1 MVRTPPRERASPS
14 VDEVLDA
21 LADDPSR
28 RIVTALSEPK
38 TASEL
43 SEECDIPLSTTYRKL
58 ERLTEA
64 SLLEE
69 STDIR
74 RDGQHTTRYSVAFE
88 SVTVSVSDA
97 GEDSDAETDTGDGE
111 REFDVSFTRPERT
124 RDERLADLWSELREE
139 T

>member
-1 MVRTPPRERASPS
+1 MVRDPSRESEPPS

-21 LADDPSR
+21 LADDAAR
-28 RIVTALSEPK
+28 RIVAALTEPK

-58 ERLTEA
+58 EKLTDA
-64 SLLEE
+64 SLLAE

-74 RDGQHTTRYSVAFE
+74 RDGQHTTRYSVSFDA
-88 SVTVSVSDA
+88 VTVSVDDGDEGDA
-97 GEDSDAETDTGDGE
+97 DR
-111 REFDVSFTRPERT
+111 REFDVEFSRPERT

>member
-1 MVRTPPRERASPS
+1 MVRDPSRDSEPPS

-21 LADDPSR
+21 LADDAAR
-28 RIVTALSEPK
+28 RIVAALTEPM

-58 ERLTEA
+58 EKLTDA
-64 SLLEE
+64 SLLSE

-74 RDGQHTTRYSVAFE
+74 RDGQHTTRYSVSFDA
-88 SVTVSVSDA
+88 VTVSV
-97 GEDSDAETDTGDGE
+97 DGE
-111 REFDVSFTRPERT
+111 SEGDEGRREFDVEFSRPERT

>member
-1 MVRTPPRERASPS
+1 MVRDPSREPDPPS
-14 VDEVLDA
+14 VDDVLDA
-21 LADDPSR
+21 LADDDAR
-28 RIVTALSEPK
+28 RIVSALSEPK

-58 ERLTEA
+58 ERLTDA
-64 SLLEE
+64 SLLSE

-74 RDGQHTTRYSVAFE
+74 RDGQHTTRYAVSFE
-88 SVTVSVSDA
+88 TVTVSVEETSD
-97 GEDSDAETDTGDGE
+97 
-111 REFDVSFTRPERT
+111 REFAVELTRPERS

>member
-1 MVRTPPRERASPS
+1 MVRDPSRDPEPPS

-21 LADDPSR
+21 LADDAAR
-28 RIVTALSEPK
+28 RIVAALTEPK

-58 ERLTEA
+58 ETLTDA
-64 SLLEE
+64 SLLSE

-74 RDGQHTTRYSVAFE
+74 RDGQHTTRYSVSFDA
-88 SVTVSVSDA
+88 VTVSVDEG
-97 GEDSDAETDTGDGE
+97 GEGPDDP
-111 REFDVSFTRPERT
+111 REFDVEFSRPERT

>member
-1 MVRTPPRERASPS
+1 MVRDPSREPDPPP
-14 VDEVLDA
+14 VGDVLDA
-21 LADDPSR
+21 LADDDAR
-28 RIVTALSEPK
+28 RIVSALSEPK

-58 ERLTEA
+58 ERLTDA
-64 SLLEE
+64 SLLSE

-74 RDGQHTTRYSVAFE
+74 RDGQHTTRYAVSFE
-88 SVTVSVSDA
+88 TVTVSVEEAD
-97 GEDSDAETDTGDGE
+97 D
-111 REFDVSFTRPERT
+111 REFDIEFTRPERS

>member
-1 MVRTPPRERASPS
+1 MVRDPSRDSEPPS

-21 LADDPSR
+21 LADDAAR
-28 RIVTALSEPK
+28 RIVAALTEPK

-58 ERLTEA
+58 EKLTDA
-64 SLLEE
+64 SLLSE

-74 RDGQHTTRYSVAFE
+74 RDGQHTTRYSVSFDA
-88 SVTVSVSDA
+88 VTVSVDDG
-97 GEDSDAETDTGDGE
+97 GEDGADR
-111 REFDVSFTRPERT
+111 REFGVEFSRPERT

>member
-1 MVRTPPRERASPS
+1 MVRDPSRDPEPPS

-21 LADDPSR
+21 LADDAAR
-28 RIVTALSEPK
+28 RIVAALTEPK

-58 ERLTEA
+58 EKLTDA
-64 SLLEE
+64 SLLSE

-74 RDGQHTTRYSVAFE
+74 RDGQHTTRYSVSFDA
-88 SVTVSVSDA
+88 VTVSVDGGS
-97 GEDSDAETDTGDGE
+97 EDDEDR
-111 REFDVSFTRPERT
+111 REFDVEFSRPERT

>member
-1 MVRTPPRERASPS
+1 MVRDPSRDEGPPDAA
-14 VDEVLDA
+14 EVLDA
-21 LADDPSR
+21 LADEAAR
-28 RIVTALSEPK
+28 RIVAALSEPK

-43 SEECDIPLSTTYRKL
+43 SEECDVPLSTTYRKL
-58 ERLTEA
+58 EKLTDA
-64 SLLEE
+64 SLLNE

-88 SVTVSVSDA
+88 EVVVSIDE
-97 GEDSDAETDTGDGE
+97 EDG
-111 REFDVSFTRPERT
+111 RELAVEFERPEPT

>member
-1 MVRTPPRERASPS
+1 MVRDPSREPEPPS

-21 LADDPSR
+21 LADDAAR
-28 RIVTALSEPK
+28 RIVAALTEPK

-58 ERLTEA
+58 EKLTDA
-64 SLLEE
+64 SLLSE

-74 RDGQHTTRYSVAFE
+74 RDGQHTTRYSVSFDA
-88 SVTVSVSDA
+88 VTVSVDDGDEGDA
-97 GEDSDAETDTGDGE
+97 DR
-111 REFDVSFTRPERT
+111 REFDVEFSRPERT

>member
-1 MVRTPPRERASPS
+1 MVRDPSREPEPPS

-21 LADDPSR
+21 LADDAAR
-28 RIVTALSEPK
+28 RIVAALTEPK

-58 ERLTEA
+58 EKLTDA
-64 SLLEE
+64 SLLSE

-74 RDGQHTTRYSVAFE
+74 RDGQHTTRYSVSFDA
-88 SVTVSVSDA
+88 VTVSVD
-97 GEDSDAETDTGDGE
+97 DGE
-111 REFDVSFTRPERT
+111 EGDADRREFDVEFSRPERT

>member
-1 MVRTPPRERASPS
+1 MVRDPSREEDPPS
-14 VDEVLDA
+14 VDDVLDA
-21 LADDPSR
+21 LADDAAR
-28 RIVTALSEPK
+28 RIVAALSEPK
-38 TASEL
+38 TASDL

-58 ERLTEA
+58 EKLTEA

-74 RDGQHTTRYSVAFE
+74 RDGQHTTRYSVSFE
-88 SVTVSVSDA
+88 TVTVSID
-97 GEDSDAETDTGDGE
+97 EENDRD
-111 REFDVSFTRPERT
+111 FDVEFTRPERT

>member
-1 MVRTPPRERASPS
+1 MVRDPSRDPEPPS

-21 LADDPSR
+21 LADDAAR
-28 RIVTALSEPK
+28 RIVAALTEPK

-58 ERLTEA
+58 EKLTDA
-64 SLLEE
+64 SLLSE

-74 RDGQHTTRYSVAFE
+74 RDGQHTTRYSVSFDA
-88 SVTVSVSDA
+88 VTVSVD
-97 GEDSDAETDTGDGE
+97 GDGDE
-111 REFDVSFTRPERT
+111 GDADRREFDVEFSRPERT

>member
-1 MVRTPPRERASPS
+1 MVRDPSRDPEPPS

-21 LADDPSR
+21 LADDAAR
-28 RIVTALSEPK
+28 RIVAALTEPK

-58 ERLTEA
+58 EKLTDA
-64 SLLEE
+64 SLLSE

-74 RDGQHTTRYSVAFE
+74 RDGQHTTRYAVSFDA
-88 SVTVSVSDA
+88 VTVSVD
-97 GEDSDAETDTGDGE
+97 DDAENAEDR
-111 REFDVSFTRPERT
+111 REFGVEFSRPERT

>member
-1 MVRTPPRERASPS
+1 MVRDPSREPDPPS
-14 VDEVLDA
+14 VDDVLDA
-21 LADDPSR
+21 LADDDAR
-28 RIVTALSEPK
+28 RIVSALSEPK

-58 ERLTEA
+58 ERLTDA
-64 SLLEE
+64 SLLSE

-74 RDGQHTTRYSVAFE
+74 RDGQHTTRYAVSFE
-88 SVTVSVSDA
+88 TVTVSVEEAD
-97 GEDSDAETDTGDGE
+97 D
-111 REFDVSFTRPERT
+111 REFDIEFTRPERS

>member
-1 MVRTPPRERASPS
+1 MVRNPPLERAPPS

-21 LADDPSR
+21 LADDAAR

-58 ERLTEA
+58 EQLTEA

-74 RDGQHTTRYSVAFE
+74 RDGQHTTRYSIAFE
-88 SVTVSVSDA
+88 TVTVSVSSD
-97 GEDSDAETDTGDGE
+97 GDDGDAEC
-111 REFDVSFTRPERT
+111 REFDVSFTRPERS

>member
-1 MVRTPPRERASPS
+1 MVRDPSREPEPPS

-21 LADDPSR
+21 LADDAAR
-28 RIVTALSEPK
+28 RIVAALTEPK

-58 ERLTEA
+58 EKLTDA
-64 SLLEE
+64 SLLSE

-74 RDGQHTTRYSVAFE
+74 RDGQHTTRYSVSFDA
-88 SVTVSVSDA
+88 VTVSVD
-97 GEDSDAETDTGDGE
+97 GDGDE
-111 REFDVSFTRPERT
+111 GDADRREFDVEFSRPERT

>member
-1 MVRTPPRERASPS
+1 MVRDPSREDEPPS
-14 VDEVLDA
+14 VDDVLDA
-21 LADDPSR
+21 LADDAAR

-38 TASEL
+38 TASDI

-58 ERLTEA
+58 ELLNEA
-64 SLLEE
+64 SLLSE

-74 RDGQHTTRYSVAFE
+74 RDGQHTTRYSVSFE
-88 SVTVSVSDA
+88 TVTISLDE
-97 GEDSDAETDTGDGE
+97 GGDGE
-111 REFDVSFTRPERT
+111 DGREFDIEFTRPDRS

>member
-1 MVRTPPRERASPS
+1 MVRDPSRDPEPPS

-21 LADDPSR
+21 LADDAAR
-28 RIVTALSEPK
+28 RIVAALTEPK

-58 ERLTEA
+58 EKLTDA
-64 SLLEE
+64 SLLSE

-74 RDGQHTTRYSVAFE
+74 RDGQHTTRYSVSFDA
-88 SVTVSVSDA
+88 VTVSVDDGAENDA
-97 GEDSDAETDTGDGE
+97 DR
-111 REFDVSFTRPERT
+111 REFDVEFSRPERT

>member
-1 MVRTPPRERASPS
+1 MVRNPPRERAPPS

-21 LADDPSR
+21 LADDAAR

-58 ERLTEA
+58 EQLTEA

-88 SVTVSVSDA
+88 SVTVAISDD
-97 GEDSDAETDTGDGE
+97 GDDGDDSER

>member
-1 MVRTPPRERASPS
+1 MVRDPSREPEPPS

-21 LADDPSR
+21 LADDAAR
-28 RIVTALSEPK
+28 RIVAALTEPK

-58 ERLTEA
+58 EKLTDA
-64 SLLEE
+64 SLLAE

-74 RDGQHTTRYSVAFE
+74 RDGQHTTRYSVSFDA
-88 SVTVSVSDA
+88 VTVSVDDD
-97 GEDSDAETDTGDGE
+97 EDGDGDR
-111 REFDVSFTRPERT
+111 REFDVEFSRPERT

>member
-1 MVRTPPRERASPS
+1 MVRDPSRDPEPPS

-21 LADDPSR
+21 LADDAAR
-28 RIVTALSEPK
+28 RIVAALTEPK

-58 ERLTEA
+58 EKLTDA
-64 SLLEE
+64 SLLSE

-74 RDGQHTTRYSVAFE
+74 RDGQHTTRYSVSFDT
-88 SVTVSVSDA
+88 VTVSVD
-97 GEDSDAETDTGDGE
+97 DGG
-111 REFDVSFTRPERT
+111 EFDVEFSRPERT

>member
-1 MVRTPPRERASPS
+1 MVRDPPRDTEPPS

-21 LADDPSR
+21 LADHAAR
-28 RIVTALSEPK
+28 RIVAALTEPK

-58 ERLTEA
+58 EKLTDA
-64 SLLEE
+64 SLLSE

-74 RDGQHTTRYSVAFE
+74 RDGQHTTRYSVSFDA
-88 SVTVSVSDA
+88 VTVSVDGGEGDA
-97 GEDSDAETDTGDGE
+97 DR
-111 REFDVSFTRPERT
+111 REFDVEFSRPERT

>member
-1 MVRTPPRERASPS
+1 MARDPSREEDPPS
-14 VDEVLDA
+14 VDDVLDA
-21 LADDPSR
+21 LADDAAR
-28 RIVTALSEPK
+28 RIVAALSEPK
-38 TASEL
+38 TASDL

-58 ERLTEA
+58 EALTDA

-88 SVTVSVSDA
+88 TVTVSVNDE
-97 GEDSDAETDTGDGE
+97 EDRA
-111 REFDVSFTRPERT
+111 FDVEFTRPDRS

>member
-1 MVRTPPRERASPS
+1 MVRDPSREPDPPS
-14 VDEVLDA
+14 VDDVLDA
-21 LADDPSR
+21 LADDDAR
-28 RIVTALSEPK
+28 RIVSALSEPK

-58 ERLTEA
+58 ERLTDA
-64 SLLEE
+64 SLLSE

-74 RDGQHTTRYSVAFE
+74 RDGQHTTRYAVSFE
-88 SVTVSVSDA
+88 TVTVSI
-97 GEDSDAETDTGDGE
+97 AEADD
-111 REFDVSFTRPERT
+111 REFAIEFTRPERS